1 MVWTTRHEAVSIGGD
16 VTRTKI
22 ERVGGH
28 LLIGDA
34 AIPIA
39 SMIVEPTSVSD
50 PYSIEV
56 SDSGRGSICKMSH
69 WTAREVLEVAYG
81 GGEWLH
87 HPKPTDETRALVDE
101 IESQR
106 ETIRSLHTELDDLTR
121 TCMKAE
127 RAKDEEIAV
136 LREALR
142 RVLKHYIYE
151 ARKGDGILEDAR
163 DDVAA
168 ATVLA
173 KAKGPRFE
181 ESAIARGLA
190 SIREAA
196 KAGR

>member
-1 MVWTTRHEAVSIGGD
+1 MTE
-16 VTRTKI
+16 RTKI

-39 SMIVEPTSVSD
+39 LIRAFSCTKADVQCHVWSDNDPMDVAPIVAH
-50 PYSIEV
+50 
-56 SDSGRGSICKMSH
+56 G

-81 GGEWLH
+81 GGEWLY

-106 ETIRSLHTELDDLTR
+106 ETIRSLHTALDDLTR
-121 TCMKAE
+121 TGLEME
-127 RAKDEEIAV
+127 RAKNEEIAV

-151 ARKGDGILEDAR
+151 ARKGDGIMEDAW

-196 KAGR
+196 KVE

>member
-1 MVWTTRHEAVSIGGD
+1 M
-16 VTRTKI
+16 TRTKI

-81 GGEWLH
+81 GGEWLC
-87 HPKPTDETRALVDE
+87 HPKPTGETRALVDE

-106 ETIRSLHTELDDLTR
+106 ETIRSLHTALDDLYR
-121 TCMKAE
+121 ACLKME
-127 RAKDEEIAV
+127 RAKNEEIAE
-136 LREALR
+136 LQEQNKSLKAALWSAE
-142 RVLKHYIYE
+142 HAMI
-151 ARKGDGILEDAR
+151 DAVEHLDHGER
-163 DDVAA
+163 D
-168 ATVLA
+168 
-173 KAKGPRFE
+173 E
-181 ESAIARGLA
+181 ARGLLVDHPKKMVGQV
-190 SIREAA
+190 REAA
-196 KAGR
+196 KVGR